1 MDPEAVSGQ
10 HPFPDSLEI
19 EDWLDHTL
27 AGEDE
32 QAALVALAY
41 AKDTDLSPRLLERLE
56 SVASGRFS
64 TCRDLAADLILVWH
78 FRNADILRNTA
89 DIAPPSLRDMLSG
102 FPPAMRRAMQKTPW
116 RLSSDSLLQVWRDH
130 LLTESDPIVLSIG
143 LSLLANHGSAE
154 DASQAAAHL
163 GSEHPC
169 VVNAALDLLAAQNP
183 PLLKTLLLG
192 ALLRSE
198 PEIRFHAI
206 RILRDI
212 DPSEGVAFI
221 ESAMADEDPVIRLLA
236 ARALTVMPFEIAEA
250 AYLQFLGLE
259 TQLLPL
265 VLLGRELVRQNAPDL
280 PLRIFDTLMMS
291 KGVKRHILQLI
302 LDGAIDHIKTSGRL
316 TVPVE
321 EYVQRLQTQLRER
334 HTDLVIALGLRDLR
348 NADPELRLAA
358 VERLSGHMHEKRV
371 IDAFRARLKS
381 EAEEPV
387 KQALARALEAGAEPA
402 GAPEALSREASGE
415 AARTAEP
422 AALPA
427 TPPDIDAFLQAPAGD
442 QAALLG
448 LVRTAD
454 GFHAYRAFLSRL
466 LPRSQHRHVTARIL
480 SLFERFG
487 TKEDAASLRSYLRN
501 PDPGIVGQALKAMSR
516 LDADQVLPLLNPLL
530 RSDSLQIKTAAIEV
544 LLTLDKEGA
553 FQHLRSLLES
563 PVRANKRKGLELI
576 PHVDYAVAEPVLLKM
591 LEKETVPDLVS
602 RIGLVILSNPNP
614 QGLKSVYQVTHR
626 DQAEQQPE
634 LVELWEMARECAA
647 QVLGIEAGSVDE
659 YYAELFRKDE
669 KKAAEPEPEYSFS
682 KVSPKM
688 PRFAKAMAAGSSSA
702 EPDKL
707 WEKSKAALLSPWGL
721 AATAALCLYLAAD
734 FLPRPSGPGQNRTQ
748 KQDPLLPSSRQMEV
762 SRGPGATNVRP
773 LPVTGRAEAAGDI
786 LGGPRYET
794 IISDASREREAFR
807 TKIKRD
813 AERHTREWYERLAK
827 DPATRATGFFYLN
840 TSCRT
845 AKEALDKGNY
855 GQARDEFR
863 KAIADPDLPDDAKTL
878 AYFGFISA
886 CMQIGDKDGIAE
898 AWDKLNELSKK
909 RGINLAAQMDGAALK
924 RNLELFS
931 KQMDDPSFLSGL
943 EKDLRN
949 KAGQNAGFSPGR
961 QAQCVAGMKE
971 FARRLGK

>member
-1 MDPEAVSGQ
+1 MSPEIVSGQ
-10 HPFPDSLEI
+10 CPYPDSLEV
-19 EDWLDHTL
+19 EDWLDHIL

-32 QAALVALAY
+32 QAAIVALAY
-41 AKDTDLSPRLLERLE
+41 AKDEDLSPRIQERLE
-56 SVASGRFS
+56 SIASGRFS
-64 TCRDLAADLILVWH
+64 ACRDLAADLILIWH
-78 FRNADILRNTA
+78 FRNADILRNT
-89 DIAPPSLRDMLSG
+89 DDVAPTPLRDMLSG
-102 FPPAMRRAMQKTPW
+102 FPPAMRRAMQKTTW
-116 RLSSDSLLQVWRDH
+116 RLSSEGLLQVWRDH
-130 LLTESDPIVLSIG
+130 LLNESDPIVLSIG

-154 DASQAAAHL
+154 DANQAAAHL

-183 PLLKTLLLG
+183 SLLKTLLLG

-206 RILRDI
+206 RILRNI

-236 ARALTVMPFEIAEA
+236 ARALMVMPFEIAEA

-259 TQLLPL
+259 TQPFPL

-280 PLRIFDTLMMS
+280 PLRLFDTLMMS

-302 LDGAIDHIKTSGRL
+302 LDGAIEHIKTSGSL
-316 TVPVE
+316 TIPVE
-321 EYVQRLQTQLRER
+321 EYVQRLQSQLRER

-348 NADPELRLAA
+348 NTDPELRLGAI
-358 VERLSGHMHEKRV
+358 ERLSGHVQLKRV
-371 IDAFRARLKS
+371 ADAFRARLKS
-381 EAEEPV
+381 ETEEPV
-387 KQALARALEAGAEPA
+387 KQALTHALESIAEPA
-402 GAPEALSREASGE
+402 ATPQAPPRATPGE
-415 AARTAEP
+415 APHTTEP
-422 AALPA
+422 IALPA
-427 TPPDIDAFLQAPAGD
+427 TPPEIEAFLQTPPDD
-442 QAALLG
+442 QAALMG
-448 LVRTAD
+448 LIRTVD
-454 GFHAYRAFLSRL
+454 GFKTYRTFLGRL
-466 LPRSQHRHVTARIL
+466 LPRSQHRLVTVRLL
-480 SLFERFG
+480 SLYERFG
-487 TKEDAASLRSYLRN
+487 TQEDAPSLRSYLRN
-501 PDPGIVGQALKAMSR
+501 PDPGIVGQALKAMGR

-553 FQHLRSLLES
+553 FQHLRNLLES
-563 PVRANKRKGLELI
+563 PVRANKRKGLELV
-576 PHVDYAVAEPVLLKM
+576 PHVDYAIAEPVILKM
-591 LEKETVPDLVS
+591 LEKETVPDLIS
-602 RIGLVILSNPNP
+602 RIGLIILSNPNP

-647 QVLGIEAGSVDE
+647 QILGIEAGSVDE
-659 YYAELFRKDE
+659 YYVELFRKDQE
-669 KKAAEPEPEYSFS
+669 KAAEPEPAYAFS
-682 KVSPKM
+682 KASQKM
-688 PRFAKAMAAGSSSA
+688 PRFAKTLAARSSSA
-702 EPDKL
+702 EPGNL
-707 WEKSKAALLSPWGL
+707 WETSKAALFSPWGL

-734 FLPRPSGPGQNRTQ
+734 ILPRPSGPGTNRTQ
-748 KQDPLLPSSRQMEV
+748 KQDPLLPSTRQMEV
-762 SRGPGATNVRP
+762 SRGPGGTNVRP
-773 LPVTGRAEAAGDI
+773 LPVSGRAEAAGDI

-813 AERHTREWYERLAK
+813 AERHTQEWYERLAK
-827 DPATRATGFFYLN
+827 DPATRATGLFYLN
-840 TSCRT
+840 KSCRT

-863 KAIADPDLPDDAKTL
+863 KAIADPDLPEDAKML

-886 CMQIGDKDGIAE
+886 CMQIGDKDGIAD

-909 RGINLAAQMDGAALK
+909 RGINLATQMDGAALK

-949 KAGQNAGFSPGR
+949 KAGQNSGFSPAR